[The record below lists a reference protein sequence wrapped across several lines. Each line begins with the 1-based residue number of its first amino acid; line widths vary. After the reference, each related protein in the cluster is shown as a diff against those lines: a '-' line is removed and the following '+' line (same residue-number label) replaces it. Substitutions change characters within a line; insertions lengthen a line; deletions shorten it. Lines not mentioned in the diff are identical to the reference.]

1 MTRRSERRSNFRE
14 SEFWRNRKDGANVSP
29 AMRPCPPPDAE
40 ILDEDL
46 QIILATLETL
56 TPQIGHLAPASS
68 RALEE
73 AVAKISEA
81 RNAFDRARHH
91 EPLDDR
97 QLCFPLVEASR

>member
-1 MTRRSERRSNFRE
+1 
-14 SEFWRNRKDGANVSP
+14 
-29 AMRPCPPPDAE
+29 MRTCPPPDAE

-56 TPQIGHLAPASS
+56 SPRIGRLAPASS

-81 RNAFDRARHH
+81 RHAFDRACLDAP
-91 EPLDDR
+91 EDDR
-97 QLCFPLVEASR
+97 QLSFPLVEASR